1 VQFRVTTLRYRPKE
15 AVPIEPKQQRHISTD
30 GVKTTTGATG
40 QPGAPAPKNK
50 KKPKKRRSII
60 GMIFSFI
67 GCMLCLCIM
76 AASVGGVLLSMY
88 IVQVTADDAETLDL
102 DNQKN
107 RQTSIVYDINGNEY
121 ASLSR
126 NENRIWREL
135 SAMPENLQNAVIAIE
150 DKNFRT
156 EPGINL
162 KGTIGAALNAFTG
175 NRIWGTNRGASTLE
189 QQLIKNL
196 TGDNEQDNMRKVR
209 EIFRALGLDNKYSK
223 ETILEAYLNTIP
235 LTGIIHGM
243 EAGSIEYFG
252 KHVED
257 LTLAECATLA
267 SISKDNFFLC
277 PKSSNKQGEEPMNDI
292 FANTE
297 TMQENEHPR
306 FYTAESVMRGH
317 PDKLCDLIADSV
329 LDACLQHDPASRVA
343 CEVMATHGHI
353 IVAGEITTSAKP
365 DVFNIVRDTLRDV
378 GYDPKDYQIDCYIH
392 DQSPDIAGAVEPEL
406 AEGEDED
413 TLGAGDQG
421 VMVGYAC
428 NETPEYLPMPVVAAQ
443 RLVTLLEISRM
454 TGVIPDIGPD
464 GKVQVTMEYNGDTPV
479 RITTVVVS
487 VQHKEDTDINK
498 LADLLDEY
506 VFPLAF
512 DGMPADDA
520 EIILNPSGK
529 FVQGGPDADTGLTGR
544 KLMVDSYGTF
554 APHGGGAFSGKD
566 ATKVDRSGAYM
577 ARFIAKN
584 IVAAGFAQRCQV
596 TLAYAIGEKEPVMVD
611 VNTFGTGGPC
621 EDDCLST
628 AVRKAY
634 DLTPTGIIKQLN
646 LLNPM
651 YSRTAAGGHFGREDF
666 PWENVEHMSDLAAYI
681 V

>member
-1 VQFRVTTLRYRPKE
+1 MKKWIVMLAMLSLLTACAQAP
-15 AVPIEPKQQRHISTD
+15 EPES
-30 GVKTTTGATG
+30 
-40 QPGAPAPKNK
+40 
-50 KKPKKRRSII
+50 
-60 GMIFSFI
+60 
-67 GCMLCLCIM
+67 
-76 AASVGGVLLSMY
+76 
-88 IVQVTADDAETLDL
+88 AELT
-102 DNQKN
+102 
-107 RQTSIVYDINGNEY
+107 
-121 ASLSR
+121 
-126 NENRIWREL
+126 EL
-135 SAMPENLQNAVIAIE
+135 SAATSESAEAEETPAPISTAEPTATPTATPEPTATPAPTPTATPAPTPAPTPEPTAVPTAEPAPAQVSMSYGAVPFDLAAGTEQWWSIDSSDSAYWAVQENINAM
-150 DKNFRT
+150 R
-156 EPGINL
+156 
-162 KGTIGAALNAFTG
+162 AAG
-175 NRIWGTNRGASTLE
+175 
-189 QQLIKNL
+189 
-196 TGDNEQDNMRKVR
+196 
-209 EIFRALGLDNKYSK
+209 GL
-223 ETILEAYLNTIP
+223 AP
-235 LTGIIHGM
+235 LTMDGGLSAAADARCESFVAGGPFDHSGM
-243 EAGSIEYFG
+243 TTRSEICAAGPLGSASAVCTGWQGSPAHYANIMEPSFTSMG
-252 KHVED
+252 VGCWFCQ
-257 LTLAECATLA
+257 TAEG
-267 SISKDNFFLC
+267 
-277 PKSSNKQGEEPMNDI
+277 QYMNDI
-292 FANTE
+292 FENTE

-329 LDACLQHDPASRVA
+329 LDECLKHDPASRVA

-353 IVAGEITTSAKP
+353 IVAGEITTNAKP

-378 GYDPKDYQIDCYIH
+378 GYDPKAYQIDCYIH

-406 AEGEDED
+406 VEGEDED

-464 GKVQVTMEYNGDTPV
+464 GKVQVTMEYDGDTPV

-487 VQHKEDTDINK
+487 VQDKEDTDMDK

-577 ARFIAKN
+577 ARYIAKN

-621 EDDCLST
+621 EDDCLSA

-634 DLTPTGIIKQLN
+634 DLTPAGIIKQLN

-666 PWENVEHMSDLAAYI
+666 PWENIEHMSDLAAYI

>member
-1 VQFRVTTLRYRPKE
+1 
-15 AVPIEPKQQRHISTD
+15 
-30 GVKTTTGATG
+30 
-40 QPGAPAPKNK
+40 
-50 KKPKKRRSII
+50 
-60 GMIFSFI
+60 
-67 GCMLCLCIM
+67 
-76 AASVGGVLLSMY
+76 
-88 IVQVTADDAETLDL
+88 
-102 DNQKN
+102 
-107 RQTSIVYDINGNEY
+107 
-121 ASLSR
+121 
-126 NENRIWREL
+126 
-135 SAMPENLQNAVIAIE
+135 
-150 DKNFRT
+150 
-156 EPGINL
+156 
-162 KGTIGAALNAFTG
+162 
-175 NRIWGTNRGASTLE
+175 
-189 QQLIKNL
+189 
-196 TGDNEQDNMRKVR
+196 
-209 EIFRALGLDNKYSK
+209 
-223 ETILEAYLNTIP
+223 
-235 LTGIIHGM
+235 
-243 EAGSIEYFG
+243 
-252 KHVED
+252 
-257 LTLAECATLA
+257 
-267 SISKDNFFLC
+267 
-277 PKSSNKQGEEPMNDI
+277 MNDI

-329 LDACLQHDPASRVA
+329 LDECLKHDPASRVA

-378 GYDPKDYQIDCYIH
+378 GYDPKAYQIDCYIH

-544 KLMVDSYGTF
+544 KLMVDTYGTF
-554 APHGGGAFSGKD
+554 APHGGGAFGGKD
-566 ATKVDRSGAYM
+566 PTKVDRSGAYM
-577 ARFIAKN
+577 ARYIAKN
-584 IVAAGFAQRCQV
+584 IVATHLATRCQV
-596 TLAYAIGEKEPVMVD
+596 TLAYAIGQAEPVMVD
-611 VNTFGTGGPC
+611 VNTFGTCYAC
-621 EDDCLST
+621 EDDCLAA

-634 DLTPTGIIKQLN
+634 DLTPAGIIKQLN
-646 LLNPM
+646 LTNPI
-651 YSRTAAGGHFGREDF
+651 YKYTAAGGHFGRKDF
-666 PWENVEHMSDLAAYI
+666 PWEKVDNMSDFISYI
-681 V
+681 Q

>member
-1 VQFRVTTLRYRPKE
+1 MSIML
-15 AVPIEPKQQRHISTD
+15 HITYNY
-30 GVKTTTGATG
+30 AL
-40 QPGAPAPKNK
+40 QILCGAPHN
-50 KKPKKRRSII
+50 I
-60 GMIFSFI
+60 
-67 GCMLCLCIM
+67 CN
-76 AASVGGVLLSMY
+76 
-88 IVQVTADDAETLDL
+88 
-102 DNQKN
+102 DNG
-107 RQTSIVYDINGNEY
+107 I
-121 ASLSR
+121 A
-126 NENRIWREL
+126 
-135 SAMPENLQNAVIAIE
+135 ENL
-150 DKNFRT
+150 
-156 EPGINL
+156 P
-162 KGTIGAALNAFTG
+162 LN
-175 NRIWGTNRGASTLE
+175 RML
-189 QQLIKNL
+189 
-196 TGDNEQDNMRKVR
+196 GDYD
-209 EIFRALGLDNKYSK
+209 
-223 ETILEAYLNTIP
+223 
-235 LTGIIHGM
+235 IIHGTFFVC
-243 EAGSIEYFG
+243 GLTRDDFT
-252 KHVED
+252 D
-257 LTLAECATLA
+257 LTPKQMKHYEEMYHDPQLFSCWARPCVWNTLRRKVTRNLCRQQGSPRA
-267 SISKDNFFLC
+267 KNRSADMNTILFARSPPAGFFLC
-277 PKSSNKQGEEPMNDI
+277 PKSSNKQGEELMNDI
-292 FANTE
+292 FENTE
-297 TMQENEHPR
+297 TMKENEHPR

-378 GYDPKDYQIDCYIH
+378 GYDPKAYQIDCYIH

-577 ARFIAKN
+577 ARYIAKN
-584 IVAAGFAQRCQV
+584 MVAAHLADRCQV
-596 TLAYAIGEKEPVMVD
+596 TLAYAIGGKDPVMVD
-611 VNTFGTGGPC
+611 VNTFGTGIC
-621 EDDCLST
+621 EDDCLAA
-628 AVRKAY
+628 AVRKVY
-634 DLTPTGIIKQLN
+634 DLTPAGIIKQLN
-646 LLNPM
+646 LLNPI

>member
-1 VQFRVTTLRYRPKE
+1 
-15 AVPIEPKQQRHISTD
+15 
-30 GVKTTTGATG
+30 
-40 QPGAPAPKNK
+40 
-50 KKPKKRRSII
+50 
-60 GMIFSFI
+60 
-67 GCMLCLCIM
+67 
-76 AASVGGVLLSMY
+76 
-88 IVQVTADDAETLDL
+88 
-102 DNQKN
+102 
-107 RQTSIVYDINGNEY
+107 
-121 ASLSR
+121 
-126 NENRIWREL
+126 
-135 SAMPENLQNAVIAIE
+135 
-150 DKNFRT
+150 
-156 EPGINL
+156 
-162 KGTIGAALNAFTG
+162 
-175 NRIWGTNRGASTLE
+175 
-189 QQLIKNL
+189 
-196 TGDNEQDNMRKVR
+196 
-209 EIFRALGLDNKYSK
+209 
-223 ETILEAYLNTIP
+223 
-235 LTGIIHGM
+235 
-243 EAGSIEYFG
+243 
-252 KHVED
+252 
-257 LTLAECATLA
+257 
-267 SISKDNFFLC
+267 
-277 PKSSNKQGEEPMNDI
+277 MNDI
-292 FANTE
+292 FEKPE

-353 IVAGEITTSAKP
+353 IVAGEITTKVKP
-365 DVFNIVRDTLRDV
+365 DVFNIVRDVLQDV
-378 GYDPKDYQIDCYIH
+378 GYDPKAYQIDCYIH

-479 RITTVVVS
+479 RIATVVVS
-487 VQHKEDTDINK
+487 VQHKEDADIDK

-577 ARFIAKN
+577 ARYIAKN
-584 IVAAGFAQRCQV
+584 MVAAHLADRCQV
-596 TLAYAIGEKEPVMVD
+596 TLAYAIGEKDPVMVD

-621 EDDCLST
+621 EDDCLSA

-634 DLTPTGIIKQLN
+634 DLTPAGIIKQLN

-666 PWENVEHMSDLAAYI
+666 PWENIEHMEYTVLEQPQPPEQDEPNCAQPKQAEPKREKPVQENPAQLNTKEIKKEETNNVSNPIRAAGQRTEYRALLLKNIEYPILAQNNPMDTMRLDELVELMLDVVCSKRAAIRISGEEMPAEVVKSRFLKLGAEHIQYVLDCLRDNPPRIRNIKQYLLAALYNAPLTI
-681 V
+681 ENYYAAQIDHDLCGRN